1 MWRTWKPFSS
11 TSNERKFGI
20 EPKRKGSV
28 ESNNEDGVIHQTGT
42 VRTRALYTVL
52 YQARR
57 HTALIGKQAEHP
69 YNSHNMLA
77 DPEPG
82 R

>member
-1 MWRTWKPFSS
+1 M
-11 TSNERKFGI
+11 
-20 EPKRKGSV
+20 